1 MRRASKDARDG
12 AAAAGDVPEMRRAVV
27 EALQSTLVLRKAK
40 SAVSE
45 SLSATEGAKRTRGLK
60 QGSNGRGGGDEPLAT
75 PNVEA
80 IRALLEDLGWAKE
93 LRHAVYAL
101 VAAAKDGPDD
111 GEPKRRGGRRETE
124 PLASV
129 VSARKQWEA
138 SINDE
143 LEAIARERHQPLVRE
158 REQRGDKAD
167 GVLLPPTPSGAPLR
181 FLFDSADPRGNA
193 KSFRGHF
200 ERLGRVDAVSASR
213 FLSSSQFRGDVA
225 LNLFVRLMFGRAAF
239 SRNVHVEVVL
249 HLFVPRRGPARR
261 DRARRVAEPV
271 RGRRGGAVGRRGRRR
286 LEPLGRR
293 EAPAPHGAR
302 AEAAGDVPRAPPVEA
317 AARAP
322 RRSRAVPGKPPS
334 EPGPPRR
341 YGLDEKLGDAQ
352 ADRFSDE
359 WHALGKRCLA
369 RGHVPLARRY
379 ARRGVPPSLRPQ
391 IYRVLLG
398 LPNVEHPQGCSEAEK
413 AYYARLKAHVDKI
426 ELVTDELFQM
436 DVQHVADNDYYF
448 PFEEALGNVV
458 GPLAPPDPRGG
469 HLRLPVREAPLRDVA
484 RRRQGHVLRRLHPP
498 GRPAHP
504 DLPLLRLKGSGI
516 WFCVLWM
523 LLRPLS
529 RFG

>member
-225 LNLFVRLMFGRAAF
+225 LNLFVRLMFGRAL
-239 SRNVHVEVVL
+239 S
-249 HLFVPRRGPARR
+249 
-261 DRARRVAEPV
+261 
-271 RGRRGGAVGRRGRRR
+271 
-286 LEPLGRR
+286 LG
-293 EAPAPHGAR
+293 
-302 AEAAGDVPRAPPVEA
+302 
-317 AARAP
+317 
-322 RRSRAVPGKPPS
+322 SS
-334 EPGPPRR
+334 M
-341 YGLDEKLGDAQ
+341 
-352 ADRFSDE
+352 
-359 WHALGKRCLA
+359 
-369 RGHVPLARRY
+369 
-379 ARRGVPPSLRPQ
+379 
-391 IYRVLLG
+391 
-398 LPNVEHPQGCSEAEK
+398 
-413 AYYARLKAHVDKI
+413 LK
-426 ELVTDELFQM
+426 
-436 DVQHVADNDYYF
+436 
-448 PFEEALGNVV
+448 
-458 GPLAPPDPRGG
+458 
-469 HLRLPVREAPLRDVA
+469 
-484 RRRQGHVLRRLHPP
+484 
-498 GRPAHP
+498 
-504 DLPLLRLKGSGI
+504 S
-516 WFCVLWM
+516 C
-523 LLRPLS
+523 
-529 RFG
+529 